1 MVLPEGEE
9 HWQQPAPPLH
19 TNIGYNAR
27 FADTHTEQMNSK
39 DSLKG
44 GGRVEKQ
51 TFWIS
56 MPFFFSLTF
65 GSKYTRQ
72 TADVELCRQ
81 GIEVSHRRWCTVP
94 QGPARWDKTSLSQRL
109 GGCRCDGGGVKKK
122 QKTKTC
128 HASDGLT
135 SWRAV
140 IRPAY

>member
-1 MVLPEGEE
+1 
-9 HWQQPAPPLH
+9 
-19 TNIGYNAR
+19 
-27 FADTHTEQMNSK
+27 MNSK

-109 GGCRCDGGGVKKK
+109 GGCRCDRQGGSGVEKKNK
-122 QKTKTC
+122 K
-128 HASDGLT
+128 
-135 SWRAV
+135 
-140 IRPAY
+140 PAMPVMD